1 MEGLELF
8 AGSSPADRAL
18 VDKLKSVQEELVDY
32 KEEHR
37 YAEARVSAHAH
48 VLRLLVG
55 EPIAGMCSAC
65 YLKLK
70 KRVRALELEHLSPA
84 ALAGPPRPQD
94 EPEQLVEGDGLEI
107 GLAEG
112 AKEGGPIAERAARP
126 VRAARRI
133 PRQVEEDKVEG
144 GLAALTR
151 IKVAQLER
159 EPSSADSVAAV
170 MDNSRLAAVA
180 AHGGEP
186 LLTESLGANLHGGQD
201 ESQGEAEGSVTSP
214 AKVGPE
220 DPPADDIRSGS
231 KKAAL
236 AAEPSGSVQEDSGDC
251 SVNGALKEGGSEAA
265 EQKVSGRSPFNKS
278 DYKSV
283 GENDS
288 SSEEGSTARAGEALE
303 SGGAGVG
310 RTLDR
315 VLNLSIKSTGSS
327 ASSIV
332 GPAPEPEKSERGGSS
347 EGPAESEW
355 KDALDGQMGDE
366 DDLLDDGDSKSPM
379 PGPSPKDWG
388 AAVEGAGENEGEAR
402 SKSVGK
408 AEGGQPEKVES
419 AGKVEPAPVSPD
431 EFEAGRQRGDNEE
444 GSSDGGKWM
453 SKLPKDVVVEKGGN
467 EDGEGRPLA
476 AKGSNPG
483 SQGSSKEAV
492 ESDCS
497 GLDDVSEETG
507 EEAVNGVGATGGS
520 ENEESN
526 SGEVE
531 TGAGPTGN
539 DVYLDGPVSGG
550 PSAKAAVESAAEV
563 EEIDVDE
570 EVTTEDVPA
579 GSEPLK
585 PDDKASE
592 GDDGE
597 GLQTTGSGAAKGGSP
612 LKTPAGRRRVSPTFS
627 LYVALQDA
635 AKTTQEGQSNYEV
648 KRERNERLLRQKAER
663 ESARAAAE
671 REEQL
676 TRLAASRK
684 SALAETGR
692 GEAMARPLLEKG
704 KENRNPVGR
713 SAAEKNDTAAP
724 QAMEAEAAG
733 QGGPHAGDGGP
744 SPAARSF
751 SQALASGAA
760 PESNAVAAERAE
772 PAPVG
777 EKARKLTMA
786 ERKAQMVSKRDFVY
800 NERDR
805 ATGRLVRA
813 GRAWKALSECAHRV
827 SLPSVVIL

>member
-1 MEGLELF
+1 
-8 AGSSPADRAL
+8 
-18 VDKLKSVQEELVDY
+18 
-32 KEEHR
+32 
-37 YAEARVSAHAH
+37 
-48 VLRLLVG
+48 
-55 EPIAGMCSAC
+55 
-65 YLKLK
+65 
-70 KRVRALELEHLSPA
+70 
-84 ALAGPPRPQD
+84 
-94 EPEQLVEGDGLEI
+94 
-107 GLAEG
+107 
-112 AKEGGPIAERAARP
+112 
-126 VRAARRI
+126 
-133 PRQVEEDKVEG
+133 
-144 GLAALTR
+144 
-151 IKVAQLER
+151 
-159 EPSSADSVAAV
+159 
-170 MDNSRLAAVA
+170 
-180 AHGGEP
+180 
-186 LLTESLGANLHGGQD
+186 
-201 ESQGEAEGSVTSP
+201 
-214 AKVGPE
+214 
-220 DPPADDIRSGS
+220 
-231 KKAAL
+231 
-236 AAEPSGSVQEDSGDC
+236 
-251 SVNGALKEGGSEAA
+251 
-265 EQKVSGRSPFNKS
+265 
-278 DYKSV
+278 
-283 GENDS
+283 
-288 SSEEGSTARAGEALE
+288 
-303 SGGAGVG
+303 VG